1 MKNRFARGLIISDC
15 HFPYNHP
22 DTIPFLTALQDKYDF
37 DQVFNIGDEVDYHG
51 ISFHP
56 SDPDLLSPGH
66 ELEQAINRM
75 QCLYKLFP
83 KCDVLESNHGSL
95 VLRKQK
101 VHGLPRAVFKSYRDT
116 LQAPKG
122 WHWHHDIVTV
132 MSDNEPLYLCH
143 GRSKNILKLSRA
155 MGISTISGHFHEN
168 FEIQYW
174 KAHDGLRFGM
184 IVGCLIDNNSEAFRY
199 NKLFLQK
206 PIMGVGVILNG
217 IPLLEPM
224 LLDSKGRWTKRLA
237 YEITKR

>member
-22 DTIPFLTALQDKYDF
+22 DTIPFLTALQNKYDF
-37 DQVFNIGDEVDYHG
+37 DQVFNIGDEVDYHA

-56 SDPDLLSPGH
+56 SDPDLFSPGH

-95 VLRKQK
+95 VYRKQK
-101 VHGLPRAVFKSYRDT
+101 VAGLPRAAFKSYRDT

-122 WHWHHDIVTV
+122 WTWHEDIIC
-132 MSDNEPLYLCH
+132 DLPNGNPLYLCH
-143 GRSKNILKLSRA
+143 GKTSDAMRHSRS
-155 MGISTISGHFHEN
+155 MGMSLCIGHHHER
-168 FEIQYW
+168 FEIRYW
-174 KAHDGLRFGM
+174 TAGKQLHFSM
-184 IVGCLIDNNSEAFRY
+184 IVGCLIDNTSEAFRY

-206 PIMGVGVILNG
+206 PIIGVGAIIDSVPRLFPMILD
-217 IPLLEPM
+217 E
-224 LLDSKGRWTKRLA
+224 KGRWGKKIL
-237 YEITKR
+237 